1 MLFRTS
7 LTTLVLL
14 LVASGPLVADQMIET
29 KLIASDIA
37 AGDRFGVSVALHGNT
52 ALVGARQDDD
62 KGLDSGSAYVF
73 VWNGSSWAEEAKLT
87 ATDGAAGNWFG
98 HSVALDGDTAVVGA
112 YQAYGSDQNSGAA
125 YVFVR
130 SGTIWV
136 QVAKLVA
143 SGGAAGDQFGVSV
156 AVDGDT
162 VLVGANAYGSYS
174 GAAYVFVRDGAN
186 WIQQA
191 QLLPSDG
198 ESGDNFG
205 NSVALDGD
213 TALVGSL
220 KDDGQRGS
228 AYVFVQNGPS
238 WTQQAK
244 LTASDGTFGDGDRFG
259 FSVAVDGDTALVGA
273 HNDSSSG
280 WRRGAVF
287 VYTRIAGT
295 WSEEAK
301 LTASDGA
308 NDDRFGNEVA
318 LEGNVALI
326 AAYQDDD
333 LRGSTY
339 QFSRTGAIWTEG
351 AKLTATDGANE
362 DLFGASVAL
371 DCGIVIV
378 GAGWADQNALLDSG
392 AAYIFQPNAPP
403 TAVAGEDQS
412 IRAGDIVFLNGM
424 ASFDD
429 NTPTE
434 LLVYEWSFS
443 SIPEGSSATLDDADT
458 VTPSFLADLPGTY
471 VVDLVVFDEGGLPS
485 STDQVE
491 VSSDNLAPTAAA
503 GNDQLVIT
511 GTTVPLDASASTD
524 PENDALT
531 YFWTITSA
539 PGGSTATIVGA
550 DTATPSLVP
559 DLDGLYLV
567 TLEVS
572 DFVGPGLPDV
582 VGITAT
588 TAEELAEIRI
598 LESSDDIAALPPT
611 AVTTRGNQRAH
622 LNFLNQAILAIQEGD
637 LATAVD
643 KLQKA
648 MARTDG
654 CVLRGA
660 PDGNGPGRD
669 WITDCTAQHEV
680 YVRLSEALAALTAPS
695 P

>member
-7 LTTLVLL
+7 LTTLCLL

-29 KLIASDIA
+29 KLIASNIA

-87 ATDGAAGNWFG
+87 ATDGAAGDWFG

-143 SGGAAGDQFGVSV
+143 SEGASGDQFG
-156 AVDGDT
+156 G
-162 VLVGANAYGSYS
+162 
-174 GAAYVFVRDGAN
+174 
-186 WIQQA
+186 
-191 QLLPSDG
+191 
-198 ESGDNFG
+198 
-205 NSVALDGD
+205 
-213 TALVGSL
+213 
-220 KDDGQRGS
+220 
-228 AYVFVQNGPS
+228 
-238 WTQQAK
+238 
-244 LTASDGTFGDGDRFG
+244 
-259 FSVAVDGDTALVGA
+259 SVAVDGDTALVGA

-280 WRRGAVF
+280 WRRGVVF

-326 AAYQDDD
+326 AAYQDDG
-333 LRGSTY
+333 RGSAY
-339 QFSRTGAIWTEG
+339 QFGRTDTTWTEG
-351 AKLTATDGANE
+351 AKLSATDGANG
-362 DLFGASVAL
+362 DLFGVSVAL
-371 DCGIVIV
+371 DGGIPIV

-434 LLVYEWSFS
+434 LLVYERWC
-443 SIPEGSSATLDDADT
+443 
-458 VTPSFLADLPGTY
+458 VT
-471 VVDLVVFDEGGLPS
+471 
-485 STDQVE
+485 
-491 VSSDNLAPTAAA
+491 
-503 GNDQLVIT
+503 
-511 GTTVPLDASASTD
+511 
-524 PENDALT
+524 
-531 YFWTITSA
+531 
-539 PGGSTATIVGA
+539 
-550 DTATPSLVP
+550 
-559 DLDGLYLV
+559 
-567 TLEVS
+567 
-572 DFVGPGLPDV
+572 
-582 VGITAT
+582 
-588 TAEELAEIRI
+588 
-598 LESSDDIAALPPT
+598 
-611 AVTTRGNQRAH
+611 
-622 LNFLNQAILAIQEGD
+622 
-637 LATAVD
+637 
-643 KLQKA
+643 
-648 MARTDG
+648 
-654 CVLRGA
+654 
-660 PDGNGPGRD
+660 
-669 WITDCTAQHEV
+669 
-680 YVRLSEALAALTAPS
+680 S
-695 P
+695 PRR